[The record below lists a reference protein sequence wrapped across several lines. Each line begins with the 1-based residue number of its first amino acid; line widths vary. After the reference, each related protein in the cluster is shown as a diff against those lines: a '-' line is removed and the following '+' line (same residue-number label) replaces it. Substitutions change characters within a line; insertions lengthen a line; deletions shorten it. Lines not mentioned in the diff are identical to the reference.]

1 MSRPAGFLS
10 LLAVLGIVAG
20 CAGGGAGDTP
30 GSDSGPIIGEVG
42 APRERARIHT
52 ELASTYIQTG
62 NLGVALSEAR
72 TAVAADS
79 GYAPAYNVLGLV
91 YMELHENAPAEQAF
105 ERSLRLNP
113 DDADANHNYAWFL
126 CENQREEESLHYFL
140 RAVRNP
146 LYAAPQKSYVLAA
159 VCAERKNNDK
169 DALEYL
175 QRALRLDPNYLPALL
190 NLAQLKYRLGNFDE
204 ARALIGRYNKLADP
218 TAQSLWLAL
227 RIERKRGDY
236 TAATTYAN
244 QLRRRFAGSKE
255 YQEMQKGQFQ

>member
-1 MSRPAGFLS
+1 VSRLIGAP
-10 LLAVLGIVAG
+10 LLWAVLGIIAG
-20 CAGGGAGDTP
+20 CASGGGSDTP
-30 GSDSGPIIGEVG
+30 GVDTGPVIGEVG
-42 APRERARIHT
+42 APRDRARIHT

-62 NLGVALSEAR
+62 NLGVALAEAR

-79 GYAPAYNVLGLV
+79 RYAPAYNVLGLV
-91 YMELHENAPAEQAF
+91 YMELRENAQAEDAF
-105 ERSLRLNP
+105 ERSLQLNP
-113 DDADANHNYAWFL
+113 DNADANHNYGWFL
-126 CENQREEESLHYFL
+126 CENKREEESLRYFL

-159 VCAERKNNDK
+159 VCAQRKNNDR

-190 NLAQLKYRLGNFDE
+190 NLAQMKYRLGSLDE
-204 ARALIGRYNKLADP
+204 ARTLIGRYNKLADP
-218 TAQSLWLAL
+218 SAQSLWLAL
-227 RIERKRGDY
+227 RIERKLGDY

-255 YQEMQKGQFQ
+255 YQDMQKGRFQ

>member
-1 MSRPAGFLS
+1 MTRPFCA
-10 LLAVLGIVAG
+10 LLFWAVLGIVAG
-20 CAGGGAGDTP
+20 CAGGGVADAP

-42 APRERARIHT
+42 APRDRARIHT

-62 NLGVALSEAR
+62 NLGVALAEAR

-91 YMELHENAPAEQAF
+91 YMELHENAQAEQAF

-113 DDADANHNYAWFL
+113 DDADANHNYGWFL
-126 CENQREEESLHYFL
+126 CENRREEESLHYFL

-159 VCAERKNNDK
+159 VCAQRKNNDR
-169 DALEYL
+169 DALEFL

-190 NLAQLKYRLGNFDE
+190 NLAQLKYRLGNLDE
-204 ARALIGRYNKLADP
+204 ARVLIGRYNKLVDP

-227 RIERKRGDY
+227 RIERKLGDY
-236 TAATTYAN
+236 ATATSYAN

>member
-1 MSRPAGFLS
+1 MSRIVSS
-10 LLAVLGIVAG
+10 LLFWAVLGIVAG
-20 CAGGGAGDTP
+20 CAGGGVADVP
-30 GSDSGPIIGEVG
+30 GSDTGPIIGEVG
-42 APRERARIHT
+42 APRDRARIHT

-79 GYAPAYNVLGLV
+79 RYAPAYNVLGLV
-91 YMELHENAPAEQAF
+91 YMELHENAQAEEAF
-105 ERSLRLNP
+105 ERSLSLNP
-113 DDADANHNYAWFL
+113 DDADANHNYGWFL
-126 CENQREEESLHYFL
+126 CENRREEESLRYFL

-159 VCAERKNNDK
+159 TCAERKNNDR

-204 ARALIGRYNKLADP
+204 ARVLISRYNKLIDP
-218 TAQSLWLAL
+218 SAQSLWLAL
-227 RIERKRGDY
+227 RIERKLGDY
-236 TAATTYAN
+236 TAATSYAN